1 MKKLLTTTVLF
12 AFLGVLQS
20 CQPAA
25 RAPVETAQEEEAG
38 GAATKGSAAAK
49 GGADADAGT
58 TPAAP
63 SGGTTAPAAVKPAE
77 PPALALSP
85 ECQAI
90 YDELKKLRAGIPYI
104 FHDLQRSHEDI
115 DKDLIRS
122 IELGDRF
129 LKNCGESAYSA
140 EVKASFA
147 RHLSSRYKRQEFAYK
162 DALTKQL
169 GLPKLTRAQRAQ
181 VAAQVKSLM
190 KSYLDRIEQLGQEAL
205 AASRPGDATHCEGL
219 SVLADLSF
227 NYLGDNKSHIELSRQ
242 YIAAGCEDV
251 LAGNQDYHFN
261 IGMSLLRE
269 GQYEQAR
276 DHILEVLKE
285 RSDRAQFVLY
295 NICLFEALYALG
307 DLEGVENLMIRVQEE
322 YGERMKDGSLP
333 KSIWAQYQQWS
344 LICDFWMGFASYG
357 LGEVEVAQ
365 ANFQRYV
372 DRIDQME
379 QELAQAGKQLP
390 SVARIYRD
398 FRAKDYKKYLE
409 EFQGKVPSLDLDAG
423 VEWLTGKPVSL
434 AAAREA
440 GKVVAILFR
449 QPRNLRAFS
458 FLKLLNELQEQNP
471 EKFIAVTLSF
481 MPKGITPQARQQR
494 ADSLR
499 GELQENDLGV
509 SAGFDTT
516 EKYKVFRSLHATV
529 GSASFIMFDSAGQAA
544 WYHVDPTERDL
555 NTLQRIADRLMQ

>member
-49 GGADADAGT
+49 GGAGADAGT

-261 IGMSLLRE
+261 IGML
-269 GQYEQAR
+269 
-276 DHILEVLKE
+276 
-285 RSDRAQFVLY
+285 
-295 NICLFEALYALG
+295 
-307 DLEGVENLMIRVQEE
+307 
-322 YGERMKDGSLP
+322 
-333 KSIWAQYQQWS
+333 S
-344 LICDFWMGFASYG
+344 LIH
-357 LGEVEVAQ
+357 
-365 ANFQRYV
+365 
-372 DRIDQME
+372 I
-379 QELAQAGKQLP
+379 
-390 SVARIYRD
+390 
-398 FRAKDYKKYLE
+398 
-409 EFQGKVPSLDLDAG
+409 
-423 VEWLTGKPVSL
+423 
-434 AAAREA
+434 
-440 GKVVAILFR
+440 
-449 QPRNLRAFS
+449 
-458 FLKLLNELQEQNP
+458 
-471 EKFIAVTLSF
+471 
-481 MPKGITPQARQQR
+481 
-494 ADSLR
+494 
-499 GELQENDLGV
+499 
-509 SAGFDTT
+509 
-516 EKYKVFRSLHATV
+516 
-529 GSASFIMFDSAGQAA
+529 
-544 WYHVDPTERDL
+544 
-555 NTLQRIADRLMQ
+555 